1 MNQDLETYRN
11 AARRLKKAY
20 AAGAAE
26 AVARVNAHVPADR
39 PPRHADFL
47 HVIAREAGEAS
58 WPQLKFALDT
68 LTQSRDHRAERLKIA
83 LYEGQH
89 WRIERL
95 LAQDPGL
102 AAHNLG
108 LQIALYDQRGVEAAL
123 ARDPSAA
130 TRVIGVRTPLLHL
143 AFSKEIHRSP
153 EKRAAMMAIAAA
165 LVAHGADVNEGYPAE
180 PGSDHKL
187 SALYGAL
194 CHAGN
199 TELGRWLLEHGADP
213 NDNECAYH
221 ATELG
226 QLDTLRLLMKHGVRL
241 SGTNALPR
249 ALDFRDLE
257 MVRLLLDYGAD
268 PNEAVQG
275 HPSGQPVDSVPAL
288 HQAARRWCPG
298 EIATL
303 LLDRG
308 ADPFALWGGHTP
320 YATARIY
327 GNPEIAA
334 VLEARG
340 AATAL
345 TEGEQL
351 LADCAEGR
359 RPAGPIAPDLLQPE
373 DRLLLTRL
381 VFEPDRLEHFKE
393 LVAAGLDPDQ
403 VDEMGLTPLH
413 AAGWAGLREAVEF
426 LLTLDPDLEWEN
438 GFGGDALGAVIHG
451 SEHRLDRSERDHIG
465 CARLL
470 LEAGAKLPGAYIDD
484 CGNEAMAAFLE
495 EWRDGRAEARTG

>member
-1 MNQDLETYRN
+1 MAQDLETCRN

-20 AAGAAE
+20 AAGTAE
-26 AVARVNAHVPADR
+26 AVERVNAHIPADR

-68 LTQSRDHRAERLKIA
+68 LTQSRDHGADRLKIA
-83 LYEGQH
+83 LYEGQN
-89 WRIERL
+89 WRIARL
-95 LAQDPGL
+95 LEQDPGL

-108 LQIALYDQRGVEAAL
+108 LQIALYDQPAVEAAL

-165 LVAHGADVNEGYPAE
+165 LVAQGADVNEGYPAE

-187 SALYGAL
+187 SVLYGAL

-199 TELGRWLLEHGADP
+199 LELGRWLLEHGADP

-226 QLDTLRLLMKHGVRL
+226 QLDTLKLLMKHGVRL

-249 ALDFRDLE
+249 AIDFRDLE
-257 MVRLLLDYGAD
+257 MVRQLLDYGAD

-275 HPSGQPVDSVPAL
+275 HPSGQPVDSIPAL
-288 HQAARRWCPG
+288 HQAARRWCQG
-298 EIATL
+298 DIATL
-303 LLDRG
+303 LLDYG
-308 ADPFALWGGHTP
+308 ADPLAPWNGHTP
-320 YATARIY
+320 YATARIF
-327 GNPEIAA
+327 GNVDIAA
-334 VLEARG
+334 VLESRN

-345 TEGEQL
+345 TKGEQL
-351 LADCAEGR
+351 LAACAEGQVLPEPID
-359 RPAGPIAPDLLQPE
+359 PALLQPE
-373 DRLLLTRL
+373 DHLLLTRL
-381 VFEPDRLEHFKE
+381 VFEPHRLEHFKA
-393 LVAAGLDPDQ
+393 LVAAGLDPGRA
-403 VDEMGLTPLH
+403 DEMGLTPLH
-413 AAGWAGLREAVEF
+413 SAGWAGLPEAVEF
-426 LLTLDPDLEWEN
+426 LLTLGPDLDWVN
-438 GFGGDALGAVIHG
+438 GFGGDALGSVIHG
-451 SEHRLDRSERDHIG
+451 SEFRLDRHERDHIG

-470 LEAGAKLPGAYIDD
+470 LEAGAKLPDAYIDG
-484 CGNEAMAAFLE
+484 CGDEAMAAFLE
-495 EWRDGRAEARTG
+495 GWRDGGFRTVAG